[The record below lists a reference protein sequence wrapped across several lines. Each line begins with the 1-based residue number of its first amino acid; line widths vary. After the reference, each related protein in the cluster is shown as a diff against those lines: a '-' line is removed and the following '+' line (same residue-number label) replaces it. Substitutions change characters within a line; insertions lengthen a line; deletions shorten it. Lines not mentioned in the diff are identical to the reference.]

1 MQPKL
6 ALNSLSGMIF
16 FLFKIDFYFM
26 CMSDFFAYINLTV
39 CTRACAE
46 EARKKRVLEPRK
58 LEFHAVMGA
67 GNLS

>member
-26 CMSDFFAYINLTV
+26 CMTDFFFAYI
-39 CTRACAE
+39 
-46 EARKKRVLEPRK
+46 
-58 LEFHAVMGA
+58 
-67 GNLS
+67 